1 MRQDYVFTDL
11 EGKEHLVEE
20 IRKLEDKL
28 EQSTGEK
35 VNLIAYSHKN
45 AKPEGCA
52 DSVHVPLKK
61 MPASLN
67 QVQKCSWSGAEF
79 EQLER

>member
-45 AKPEGCA
+45 AKPEGWA

-61 MPASLN
+61 NAGVTEPSAKMQLA
-67 QVQKCSWSGAEF
+67 WAEF